1 MTLRNVMVARET
13 RVLVI
18 PVILS
23 LTCIHQYIVTKQ
35 ETILI

>member
-18 PVILS
+18 PVIL
-23 LTCIHQYIVTKQ
+23 HQYSLTKQ
-35 ETILI
+35 ETILIYIVIF